1 MADEKD
7 YVQDMLDKAE
17 KGQLGGT
24 LKGSRPEGVPV
35 VRPSLPRILTNPPQM
50 PSPKSHMPSGAS
62 QSPKGDLGALRGR
75 ELGAAFPRPI
85 KRSGDTP
92 KNPLTYS
99 AFDSA
104 NDYGDGASTR

>member
-1 MADEKD
+1 MADDKKD

-17 KGQLGGT
+17 QGKLGGT
-24 LKGSRPEGVPV
+24 LRESRPEGTKIQ
-35 VRPSLPRILTNPPQM
+35 RPQM
-50 PSPKSHMPSGAS
+50 PRLTFPPIKSNLPSGAS
-62 QSPKGDLGALRGR
+62 LSPKGDLGALRGR

-85 KRSGDTP
+85 KNSGKTP
-92 KNPLTYS
+92 SNPLTYS

>member
-1 MADEKD
+1 MADDKKD

-17 KGQLGGT
+17 KGQMGGT
-24 LKGSRPEGVPV
+24 LRGSRPEGQPVP
-35 VRPSLPRILTNPPQM
+35 RPQM
-50 PSPKSHMPSGAS
+50 PQILKSLFPTVKNNLPSGAS

-85 KRSGDTP
+85 KNSGKTP
-92 KNPLTYS
+92 SNPLTYS